1 MPVQSYKRQDK
12 NLLNVLQ
19 NVFKVNNNN
28 TRTRSTHVVLVSMFR
43 VTLFNDFILT
53 LNLNLSATAS
63 LLLSLSKV
71 LLVEVIFALEY
82 SFDP

>member
-53 LNLNLSATAS
+53 LNLNLSARAS